1 MFKETFEPVENGDS
15 GPITAGFGPKV
26 DCDPLAGEF
35 RADVVGGGSGG
46 GGGGGGVH
54 QKVVLV
60 ELHKLQMTAKVGHD
74 S

>member
-1 MFKETFEPVENGDS
+1 MFKETFEPVANGDS

-46 GGGGGGVH
+46 GGG
-54 QKVVLV
+54 
-60 ELHKLQMTAKVGHD
+60 
-74 S
+74 